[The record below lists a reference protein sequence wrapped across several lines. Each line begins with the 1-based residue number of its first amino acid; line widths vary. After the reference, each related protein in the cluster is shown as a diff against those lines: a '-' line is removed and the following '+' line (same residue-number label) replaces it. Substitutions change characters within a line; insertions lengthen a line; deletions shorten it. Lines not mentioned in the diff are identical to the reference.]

1 MSNNTEDN
9 NTANILSQ
17 LTDDERKKLRR
28 QRFILD
34 SGSTIESIKVLMK

>member
-9 NTANILSQ
+9 TANVLSQ

-34 SGSTIESIKVLMK
+34 SGSTIESIKVYMK